1 MAMDVLIRPFEQRD
15 LPFLWEMLYQSIYV
29 PEGEQPPSR
38 DIVKNASIEKY
49 FKDWGKADDHALIA
63 TDGIGKPI
71 GAVWMRR
78 FDRDNAGYGF
88 VDEETPELG
97 MAILPECRGKG
108 IGRKLLSEISDL
120 AHSFGYA
127 ALSLSVDP
135 RNIAALR
142 LYETSGF
149 VKVLVDD
156 GGSWTM
162 KKVL

>member
-1 MAMDVLIRPFEQRD
+1 VDVFIRTFEQRD
-15 LPFLWEMLYQSIYV
+15 IPFLWEMLYHSIYV

-38 DIVKNASIEKY
+38 DILKNASIEKY
-49 FKDWGKADDHALIA
+49 LKDWGRADDHALIA
-63 TDGIGKPI
+63 TDGTGHPI
-71 GAVWMRR
+71 GAVWIRR
-78 FDRDNAGYGF
+78 FDRDSAGYGF

-97 MAILPECRGKG
+97 MAILPEYRGNG

-120 AHSFGYA
+120 ARSFGYT

-149 VKVLVDD
+149 VMVLVDD

-162 KKVL
+162 KKDL